1 MIVVN
6 NDVTLE
12 SLLCRAQKG
21 EVTLLAQ
28 AKEDGTFILVENTTT
43 QQETRETAA
52 AEESAVQTSHEADS
66 IMQSADDSITNAVSA
81 DATAV
86 NDDGEIQ
93 QNIAKE
99 ERKTDVTS
107 KICKIQEDGGQVVS
121 YKFEQQNVNDLVVK
135 AVSSGIVDQQGSKGT
150 DLAEDEKD
158 IGNDEVMD
166 TTDLPE
172 TEAAFEDDMSA
183 GTKCA
188 AQSEVKSVEVT
199 SSIVKRL
206 RQRSGKC

>member
-66 IMQSADDSITNAVSA
+66 IVQSAVDSITNAVSA
-81 DATAV
+81 DTTAV

-93 QNIAKE
+93 HNIAKE
-99 ERKTDVTS
+99 EKKTDVSS

-121 YKFEQQNVNDLVVK
+121 YKFEQQNVNDLVVE
-135 AVSSGIVDQQGSKGT
+135 AVPSGIVDQQGSKGT
-150 DLAEDEKD
+150 DVAEDEKYID
-158 IGNDEVMD
+158 NDDVMD

-172 TEAAFEDDMSA
+172 TEAAFEDNS
-183 GTKCA
+183 A
-188 AQSEVKSVEVT
+188 AQSEEKSVEVA

-206 RQRSGKC
+206 RQRSGKCLYL

>member
-1 MIVVN
+1 MTKLLLESSTIFFLVFSLLQFLNLFSGMIVVN

-28 AKEDGTFILVENTTT
+28 AKEDGTFILVENTSN

-52 AEESAVQTSHEADS
+52 AEDSAVQTSHEADS
-66 IMQSADDSITNAVSA
+66 IVQSADDSITNAVSA
-81 DATAV
+81 DTTTAV

-93 QNIAKE
+93 HNIAKK

-121 YKFEQQNVNDLVVK
+121 YKFEQQNVNDLVVE
-135 AVSSGIVDQQGSKGT
+135 AVPSGIVSF
-150 DLAEDEKD
+150 LE
-158 IGNDEVMD
+158 
-166 TTDLPE
+166 
-172 TEAAFEDDMSA
+172 FY
-183 GTKCA
+183 
-188 AQSEVKSVEVT
+188 
-199 SSIVKRL
+199 IVFP
-206 RQRSGKC
+206 

>member
-1 MIVVN
+1 MEGYSTAFKNCTLTKLLLESSTIFFLVFSLLQFLNLFSGMIVVN

-43 QQETRETAA
+43 QQETRETTA
-52 AEESAVQTSHEADS
+52 AEDSAVQTSHEADS
-66 IMQSADDSITNAVSA
+66 IVQSADDSITNAVSA
-81 DATAV
+81 DTTTAV

-93 QNIAKE
+93 HNIAKK

-121 YKFEQQNVNDLVVK
+121 YKFEQQNVNDLVVE
-135 AVSSGIVDQQGSKGT
+135 AVPSGIVSFLECYIFYQVRYFWGCQR
-150 DLAEDEKD
+150 
-158 IGNDEVMD
+158 
-166 TTDLPE
+166 
-172 TEAAFEDDMSA
+172 AF
-183 GTKCA
+183 C
-188 AQSEVKSVEVT
+188 
-199 SSIVKRL
+199 IY
-206 RQRSGKC
+206 

>member
-1 MIVVN
+1 MEGYSTAFKNCTLTKLLLESSTIFFLVFSLLQFLNLFSGMIVVN

-81 DATAV
+81 DTTTAV

-93 QNIAKE
+93 HNIAKE

-121 YKFEQQNVNDLVVK
+121 YKFEQQNVNDPVVE
-135 AVSSGIVDQQGSKGT
+135 AVPSGIVSFLEFYIVFPLK
-150 DLAEDEKD
+150 
-158 IGNDEVMD
+158 
-166 TTDLPE
+166 
-172 TEAAFEDDMSA
+172 MS
-183 GTKCA
+183 
-188 AQSEVKSVEVT
+188 SLE
-199 SSIVKRL
+199 
-206 RQRSGKC
+206 

>member
-66 IMQSADDSITNAVSA
+66 IVQSAVDSITNAVSA
-81 DATAV
+81 DTTAV

-93 QNIAKE
+93 HNIAKE
-99 ERKTDVTS
+99 EKKTDVTS

-121 YKFEQQNVNDLVVK
+121 YKFEQQNVNDLVVE
-135 AVSSGIVDQQGSKGT
+135 AVPSGIVDQQGSKGT
-150 DLAEDEKD
+150 DVAEDEKYID
-158 IGNDEVMD
+158 NDDVMD

-172 TEAAFEDDMSA
+172 TEAAFEDNS
-183 GTKCA
+183 A
-188 AQSEVKSVEVT
+188 AQSEEKSVEVA

>member
-81 DATAV
+81 DAKGQLISECLFDV
-86 NDDGEIQ
+86 LNFPE
-93 QNIAKE
+93 
-99 ERKTDVTS
+99 KTNKKYD
-107 KICKIQEDGGQVVS
+107 
-121 YKFEQQNVNDLVVK
+121 KF
-135 AVSSGIVDQQGSKGT
+135 
-150 DLAEDEKD
+150 
-158 IGNDEVMD
+158 
-166 TTDLPE
+166 LP
-172 TEAAFEDDMSA
+172 
-183 GTKCA
+183 
-188 AQSEVKSVEVT
+188 
-199 SSIVKRL
+199 
-206 RQRSGKC
+206 

>member
-93 QNIAKE
+93 HNIAKE
-99 ERKTDVTS
+99 EKKTDVTS

-121 YKFEQQNVNDLVVK
+121 YKFEQQNVNDLVVE
-135 AVSSGIVDQQGSKGT
+135 AVPSGIVSF
-150 DLAEDEKD
+150 LEFY
-158 IGNDEVMD
+158 I
-166 TTDLPE
+166 
-172 TEAAFEDDMSA
+172 F
-183 GTKCA
+183 
-188 AQSEVKSVEVT
+188 
-199 SSIVKRL
+199 
-206 RQRSGKC
+206 

>member
-43 QQETRETAA
+43 TQQETRETAA

-66 IMQSADDSITNAVSA
+66 IMQSADDSINTNAVSA
-81 DATAV
+81 DTTAAV

-93 QNIAKE
+93 HNIAKE

-107 KICKIQEDGGQVVS
+107 KICKIQEDGGQVIS
-121 YKFEQQNVNDLVVK
+121 
-135 AVSSGIVDQQGSKGT
+135 
-150 DLAEDEKD
+150 
-158 IGNDEVMD
+158 
-166 TTDLPE
+166 
-172 TEAAFEDDMSA
+172 
-183 GTKCA
+183 
-188 AQSEVKSVEVT
+188 
-199 SSIVKRL
+199 
-206 RQRSGKC
+206 

>member
-1 MIVVN
+1 MTKLLLESSTIFFLVFSLLQFLNLFSGMIVVN

-28 AKEDGTFILVENTTT
+28 AKEDGTFILVENTSN

-52 AEESAVQTSHEADS
+52 AEESAVQTTSHEADS

-81 DATAV
+81 DTTTAV

-93 QNIAKE
+93 HNIAKE

-121 YKFEQQNVNDLVVK
+121 YKFEQQNVNDLVVET
-135 AVSSGIVDQQGSKGT
+135 VPSGIVSFLEFYIFYQVRYFC
-150 DLAEDEKD
+150 
-158 IGNDEVMD
+158 IY
-166 TTDLPE
+166 
-172 TEAAFEDDMSA
+172 
-183 GTKCA
+183 
-188 AQSEVKSVEVT
+188 
-199 SSIVKRL
+199 
-206 RQRSGKC
+206 

>member
-66 IMQSADDSITNAVSA
+66 IVQSAVDSITNAVSA
-81 DATAV
+81 DTTAV

-93 QNIAKE
+93 HNIAKE
-99 ERKTDVTS
+99 EKKTDVTS

-121 YKFEQQNVNDLVVK
+121 YKFEQQNVNDLVVE
-135 AVSSGIVDQQGSKGT
+135 AVPSGIVDQQGSKGT
-150 DLAEDEKD
+150 DVAEDEKYID
-158 IGNDEVMD
+158 NDDVMD

-172 TEAAFEDDMSA
+172 TEAAFEDNS
-183 GTKCA
+183 A
-188 AQSEVKSVEVT
+188 AQSEEKSVEVA

-206 RQRSGKC
+206 RQRSGTC

>member
-66 IMQSADDSITNAVSA
+66 IVQSAVDSITNAVSA
-81 DATAV
+81 DTTAV

-93 QNIAKE
+93 HNIAIE

-107 KICKIQEDGGQVVS
+107 KICKIQEDRGQVVG
-121 YKFEQQNVNDLVVK
+121 YKFEQQNVNDLVVE
-135 AVSSGIVDQQGSKGT
+135 AVPSGIVDQQESKGT
-150 DLAEDEKD
+150 DVAEDEKCID
-158 IGNDEVMD
+158 NDDVMD

-172 TEAAFEDDMSA
+172 TEAAFEDNS
-183 GTKCA
+183 A
-188 AQSEVKSVEVT
+188 AQSEEKSVEVA

>member
-1 MIVVN
+1 MTKLLLESSTIFFLVFSLLQFLNLFSGMIVVN

-66 IMQSADDSITNAVSA
+66 IMQSADDSITA
-81 DATAV
+81 DDTTAV

-93 QNIAKE
+93 HNIAKK

-121 YKFEQQNVNDLVVK
+121 YKFEQENVNDLVVE
-135 AVSSGIVDQQGSKGT
+135 AVPSGIVSF
-150 DLAEDEKD
+150 LEFY
-158 IGNDEVMD
+158 I
-166 TTDLPE
+166 
-172 TEAAFEDDMSA
+172 FF
-183 GTKCA
+183 C
-188 AQSEVKSVEVT
+188 
-199 SSIVKRL
+199 IYR
-206 RQRSGKC
+206 